1 MIANAKKF
9 LIRCPSSSS
18 KCTHFDDL
26 RYEVYHEKIFQF
38 HLEKLPATSESMKQH
53 IWCAYFQAYLWQYA
67 SFIDQTS
74 LIPEEYGYVEDEIGQ
89 SSLLIVS
96 ASRLPNDFPVSYNC
110 LKCAR
115 ENGLLPVLQVW
126 RCQSYRNPANTIV
139 TLI

>member
-1 MIANAKKF
+1 MPF
-9 LIRCPSSSS
+9 LEQQMHSLWWPEVRGLSWEDIPVS
-18 KCTHFDDL
+18 L
-26 RYEVYHEKIFQF
+26 RKVTSDQWKHEAAHLMCIFPGNVSQV
-38 HLEKLPATSESMKQH
+38 M
-53 IWCAYFQAYLWQYA
+53 WQYA